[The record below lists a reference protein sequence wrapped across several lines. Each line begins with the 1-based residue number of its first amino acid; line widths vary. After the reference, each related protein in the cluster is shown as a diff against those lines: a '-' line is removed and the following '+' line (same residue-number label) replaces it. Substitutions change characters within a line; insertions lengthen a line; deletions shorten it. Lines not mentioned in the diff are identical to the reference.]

1 MTSSSGDAVSPRG
14 WLSKLI
20 CLALIVVVGTL
31 LGPLI
36 GSVPFLLVTAVQV
49 AASGGSLAEIAEASI
64 PIVMFAYVLG
74 GAIAFV
80 AGTIVA
86 ITAVWREPTF
96 ATIIMATLIANAG
109 CYLAIRDALLQ
120 SPSVNLSVSIF
131 AATICWFLFRRIM
144 STAN

>member
-14 WLSKLI
+14 WLSKLMR
-20 CLALIVVVGTL
+20 LALIVVVGTL

-74 GAIAFV
+74 GAIAFA

-96 ATIIMATLIANAG
+96 VSSSWRPSSPML
-109 CYLAIRDALLQ
+109 DA
-120 SPSVNLSVSIF
+120 
-131 AATICWFLFRRIM
+131 
-144 STAN
+144 